1 MNVECKAGVT
11 FLKINVMGSSRH
23 LNPFRINTD
32 HIHYIRKYKDS
43 HIDAWAVFVG
53 DKMYVTKDLNFDE
66 ELIGN
71 VVEIGDTQFEVAVT
85 TSLTDS
91 FRHKTLINYKNVL
104 YSRKYFKKD
113 NKNDSVDCQNSQNI
127 DTFAII
133 TVDERIIPVLSDN
146 YDFNQNESLDELDEF
161 LKDDGANTNGAG
173 GSDAGSPV
181 PAENM

>member
-11 FLKINVMGSSRH
+11 FLKIDVVGSSRH

-43 HIDAWAVFVG
+43 NIDAWAVFVG
-53 DKMYVTKDLNFDE
+53 DKMYVTKDLNFDSAG
-66 ELIGN
+66 IGN
-71 VVEIGDTQFEVAVT
+71 VIEIGNSQFEVAIT

-113 NKNDSVDCQNSQNI
+113 NKNDSTNCINSQNI

-133 TVDERIIPVLSDN
+133 TVDERIIPVITDDN
-146 YDFNQNESLDELDEF
+146 DELDELDEF

-173 GSDAGSPV
+173 SSESGSPV
-181 PAENM
+181 PIENM